1 MPSRN
6 ILHVRGRG
14 SKSRNRV
21 AGVHRRADAQKVTQ
35 KIKGSGGT
43 ANFDLLRDP
52 LFLGPG
58 MRAISSSLIFE

>member
-6 ILHVRGRG
+6 ILHVRGRQ
-14 SKSRNRV
+14 SKFRIRV
-21 AGVHRRADAQKVTQ
+21 ADVHGGAAAQKVTQ

-52 LFLGPG
+52 LFWGPR
-58 MRAISSSLIFE
+58 MRVTSSSL